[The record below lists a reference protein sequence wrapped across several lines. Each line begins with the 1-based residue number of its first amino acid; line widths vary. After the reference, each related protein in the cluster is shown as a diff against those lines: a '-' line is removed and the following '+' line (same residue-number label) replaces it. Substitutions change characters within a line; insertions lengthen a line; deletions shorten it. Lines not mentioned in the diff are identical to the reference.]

1 METADVIVIG
11 GGVIGGACAYHLAR
25 AGARVTLLEKY
36 EIAAGASGGSAG
48 GVRQQN
54 RAAPELPLAMA
65 ANPMWK
71 TLEGELGTDLEY
83 RRGGHLT
90 LAEHEEQ
97 LPALEAAVERQ
108 RGRGLDI
115 RMVRGSELRDL
126 VPAAGPQIL
135 AGSYSPGDGFA
146 NPMLVTKAFPAAA
159 RRLGAKIYTR
169 TAVTAI
175 RREGARVVGVD
186 STRGPVLSR
195 FVINAAGAWAPGLSS
210 GLGVD
215 LPVRPMALQ
224 MMVTEKAPPILRP
237 VLGCLGRGLSLK
249 QMPQGQ
255 FVIGGGWPGIPD
267 MVADR
272 GWPKIGS
279 PNGSACQVTAVLPV
293 TQGLLVL
300 RVWNSL
306 EAKTI
311 DELPILGEVDGLQ
324 GYLLATGFSGHGFAL
339 APVVGAL
346 MAESITTGKPSLSLD
361 QLNLRRFAGYDPDRI
376 REFLTPDRVE
386 GIGTGTISA

>member
-175 RREGARVVGVD
+175 RREGARVIGVD

>member
-1 METADVIVIG
+1 METTDVIVIG

-25 AGARVTLLEKY
+25 AGVRVILLEKY

-71 TLEGELGTDLEY
+71 TLEGELGADLEY

>member
-1 METADVIVIG
+1 METTDVIVIG

-25 AGARVTLLEKY
+25 AGVRVSLLEKY

-71 TLEGELGTDLEY
+71 TLEGELGADLEY

-97 LPALEAAVERQ
+97 IPALEAAVQRQ

-115 RMVRGSELRDL
+115 RMVRGSELREL

-159 RRLGAKIYTR
+159 RRLGAKICTR

-175 RREGARVVGVD
+175 RREGTRVVGVD
-186 STRGPVLSR
+186 STRGPISSR
-195 FVINAAGAWAPGLSS
+195 VVINAAGAWAPGLSS
-210 GLGVD
+210 GLGVE
-215 LPVRPMALQ
+215 LPIRPMALQ
-224 MMVTEKAPPILRP
+224 MMVTEKAPPVLTP

-255 FVIGGGWPGIPD
+255 FVIGGGWPGVPD

-361 QLNLRRFAGYDPDRI
+361 QLNLRRFAGHDPDRI
-376 REFLTPDRVE
+376 REFLAPDRVE